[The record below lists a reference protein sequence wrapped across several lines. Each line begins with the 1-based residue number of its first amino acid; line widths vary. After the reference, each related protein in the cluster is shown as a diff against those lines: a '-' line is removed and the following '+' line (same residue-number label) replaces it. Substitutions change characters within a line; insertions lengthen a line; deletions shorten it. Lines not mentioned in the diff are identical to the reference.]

1 MPQSP
6 TTFYDNDDVSLVV
19 NPLEEYLTIRPVG
32 IGSSQPV
39 PKDSL
44 DQLPTLNE
52 LMYGRR
58 QEYGEDDGAGEAVDL
73 PNLDFSDDEDEADVD
88 VDAQVLSTGKM
99 EPATLS
105 SSYDGEALFSEP
117 GDPQAW
123 EALFDFKKADIE
135 QRQGHTR
142 GQGQTQT
149 QTHTGPQTGPIESA
163 RGSIDPLTPATP
175 GTPIAPVAHD
185 RQSRSELPQI
195 PENSLLYSFSPFAVS
210 PQAQSYTYDS
220 FDHRDKV
227 DRTMSSS
234 SASSTGSGSGSGSGS
249 TPPTRSSSRT
259 AGLSKEERARLK
271 RARNTEAARRSR
283 ARKTERMQELEERC
297 DQLTE
302 RNRELE
308 AEVLRL
314 RLQMA
319 RGSAGMDSSFLVLP

>member
-1 MPQSP
+1 M
-6 TTFYDNDDVSLVV
+6 
-19 NPLEEYLTIRPVG
+19 TIRPVG

-39 PKDSL
+39 PKGGV

-58 QEYGEDDGAGEAVDL
+58 QEYGEDDGTGEAVDL

-99 EPATLS
+99 EPPATLS
-105 SSYDGEALFSEP
+105 SSTFDGDAMFSAP

-123 EALFDFKKADIE
+123 EALFDFKKDDMGL
-135 QRQGHTR
+135 RQS
-142 GQGQTQT
+142 GQTHGQDQAQNQTQT
-149 QTHTGPQTGPIESA
+149 QTHTVPMESA

-175 GTPIAPVAHD
+175 GTPVAPVSHD
-185 RQSRSELPQI
+185 RQSLSELPQI

-210 PQAQSYTYDS
+210 PQAQSYTC
-220 FDHRDKV
+220 DKG

-234 SASSTGSGSGSGSGS
+234 SGSISDSISGSISGSSTGSGS
-249 TPPTRSSSRT
+249 TPPTRSSSRS

-297 DQLTE
+297 EQLTE